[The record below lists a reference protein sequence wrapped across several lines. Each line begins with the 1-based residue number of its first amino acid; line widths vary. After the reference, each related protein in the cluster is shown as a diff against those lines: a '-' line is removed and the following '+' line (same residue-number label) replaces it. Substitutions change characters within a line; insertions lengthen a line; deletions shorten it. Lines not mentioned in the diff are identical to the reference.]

1 MNCSGDNGMTRA
13 EIDLSKLDLP
23 ELIVLMHEVADEIQ
37 LRYMEK
43 VET

>member
-1 MNCSGDNGMTRA
+1 MTRA

-23 ELIVLMHEVADEIQ
+23 ELVDLMHEVADEIL
-37 LRYMEK
+37 LRNMEK